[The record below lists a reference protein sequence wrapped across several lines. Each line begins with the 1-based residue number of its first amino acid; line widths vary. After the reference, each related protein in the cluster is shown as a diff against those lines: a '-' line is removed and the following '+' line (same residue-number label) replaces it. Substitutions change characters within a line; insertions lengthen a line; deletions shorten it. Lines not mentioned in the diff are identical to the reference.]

1 MYKLF
6 SNAYARMRYLRS
18 NDIRS
23 FLTKV
28 FNVSLSFLMI
38 FTLAFVTIET
48 IDPEPVLATNDFAC
62 FTSGG
67 KAYAYQSVWNGS
79 EDRLELYRWEAGTG
93 QSQGANGNTTLV
105 ATYEADSN
113 NNFGYLSGSPNN
125 ISEVNSLMMDRD
137 GTAFALL
144 KQTDGDLFAF
154 KLNAPST
161 EGGEG
166 TTTYINSLTDGDN
179 NAGTY
184 YEKNGYRY
192 LISSNGFTESKI
204 DQKEQYL
211 TLSTENTEITEAIKA
226 FI

>member
-79 EDRLELYRWEAGTG
+79 EDRLELY
-93 QSQGANGNTTLV
+93 
-105 ATYEADSN
+105 
-113 NNFGYLSGSPNN
+113 
-125 ISEVNSLMMDRD
+125 
-137 GTAFALL
+137 
-144 KQTDGDLFAF
+144 
-154 KLNAPST
+154 
-161 EGGEG
+161 
-166 TTTYINSLTDGDN
+166 
-179 NAGTY
+179 
-184 YEKNGYRY
+184 
-192 LISSNGFTESKI
+192 
-204 DQKEQYL
+204 
-211 TLSTENTEITEAIKA
+211 
-226 FI
+226 